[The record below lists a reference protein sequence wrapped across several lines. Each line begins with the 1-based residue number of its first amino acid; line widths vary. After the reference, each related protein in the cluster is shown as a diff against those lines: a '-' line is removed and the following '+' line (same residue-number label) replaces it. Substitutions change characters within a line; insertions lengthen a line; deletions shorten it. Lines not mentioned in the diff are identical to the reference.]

1 VQPLA
6 ASAATSHLIELTHEA
21 AVERRVADEAGM
33 TGQEFDYTRAEG
45 KKEWLGHRCESR
57 TYDRPEELAVA
68 ICFVVNDH
76 ANYITS
82 QALAIDG
89 GNTSSLNVTNRKV

>member
-1 VQPLA
+1 
-6 ASAATSHLIELTHEA
+6 LIVVWRT
-21 AVERRVADEAGM
+21 RPGM
-33 TGQEFDYTRAEG
+33 TGQRFYTRAEG
-45 KKEWLGHRCESR
+45 KKEWLGHRCDSR
-57 TYDRPEELAVA
+57 NYDRPEELAAA

-82 QALAIDG
+82 QVLAIDG